1 MSIMHQEIISTPA
14 LLENTIRENLAPV
27 TALAA
32 RIRQEGLSPIH
43 IAARGSS
50 ANAGC
55 YFSYLSEILAG
66 IPTHSIMPSVLTLY
80 PGKLSFAGSAVLA
93 ITQGGRGS
101 DIKFLVEKAKEDG
114 ALTAAICNE
123 ADSPIAQAVDT
134 LLPMCL
140 GLEKAMAATKTFT
153 AEMLLG
159 GMLAFALSG
168 RDPAFFSRVPEL
180 FSRVAEQ
187 SDAIDALA
195 EEFLSAGS
203 CYVLGRGYNLAVA
216 RELCCKLQ
224 EACFVNAFP
233 FSQAD
238 FLHGPLALVEPGS
251 RVIYLHA
258 ADETGPSSLEL
269 LKRLEASGAVVTLFT
284 NDPAL
289 AEGRERVFLLPQ
301 SESVLSPFAF
311 TAAIQLFACFLAQ
324 RKGLDPDQS
333 RNLNKYTVT
342 M

>member
-1 MSIMHQEIISTPA
+1 MSIMHEEILSTPA
-14 LLENTIRENLAPV
+14 LLETTIRENLDTV
-27 TALAA
+27 MALAEKILEN
-32 RIRQEGLSPIH
+32 RLSPIH

-55 YFSYLSEILAG
+55 YFSYLCEVFAG
-66 IPTHSIMPSVLTLY
+66 IPTHPLMPSVLTLY
-80 PGKLSFAGSAVLA
+80 PGKLSFAGSSVLA

-101 DIKFLVEKAKEDG
+101 DIKFLVDKARQDG
-114 ALTAAICNE
+114 GLTAAICNE
-123 ADSPIAQAVDT
+123 ADSPIARGVDT
-134 LLPMCL
+134 FLPMCL

-159 GMLAFALSG
+159 GMLAFALAKK
-168 RDPAFFSRVPEL
+168 DPAWFAQVPGLFARVL
-180 FSRVAEQ
+180 EQ
-187 SDAIDALA
+187 SAAIDALA
-195 EEFLSAGS
+195 EDFLPNGS

-216 RELCCKLQ
+216 REVCCKLQ

-251 RVIYLHA
+251 RVIYFHCK
-258 ADETGPSSLEL
+258 DETAPFSLEL
-269 LKRLEASGAVVTLFT
+269 LEKLEASGAVVTLFT
-284 NDPAL
+284 NDPAV
-289 AEGRERVFLLPQ
+289 AQGRARTILLP
-301 SESVLSPFAF
+301 ESDPVLAPFAY
-311 TAAIQLFACFLAQ
+311 TAAIQLFACFLSQ